1 MDFVKEIEALGMT
14 ITKENLEKFSIYYET
29 LIQVNQV
36 MNLTAIT
43 EKDEVYRK
51 HFLDSLE
58 IKRVLPTTP
67 YSLCDVG
74 SGAGFPSVPLA
85 ILDSN
90 IKVTIIDALNKRI
103 QFLNTLTEK
112 LDLAHVCAIHARA
125 EDYVKEK
132 REAFDV
138 VTARAVARLSI
149 LAELCLPLT
158 KVGGLFI
165 AMKGS
170 SGEEEMK
177 EANRAIELLGGR
189 VKEIVSFTLPDEEEM
204 RQLIVIEKIKA
215 TPLKYPR
222 SYGKIKE
229 KPLCTL

>member
-1 MDFVKEIEALGMT
+1 M
-14 ITKENLEKFSIYYET
+14 
-29 LIQVNQV
+29 
-36 MNLTAIT
+36 
-43 EKDEVYRK
+43 
-51 HFLDSLE
+51 
-58 IKRVLPTTP
+58 
-67 YSLCDVG
+67 
-74 SGAGFPSVPLA
+74 
-85 ILDSN
+85 
-90 IKVTIIDALNKRI
+90 
-103 QFLNTLTEK
+103 
-112 LDLAHVCAIHARA
+112 AHVCAIHARA

-189 VKEIVSFTLPDEEEM
+189 VKKIVSFTLPDEEEM